1 MSPDPTIVEALG
13 ATDLFSSLNRRAL
26 KRVAEAAKVTHHE
39 AGKEVA
45 EQGKDGIA
53 FHLIMEGTATVTVKG
68 RGSHQI
74 GKGDYFGEI
83 AMIDG
88 KPRSATVTV
97 DTPLTTAALI
107 SWEFHPLLDEEPSVA
122 KALLLAM
129 CERLR
134 NSESGS

>member
-1 MSPDPTIVEALG
+1 MSPDPAIVEALG

-26 KRVAEAAKVTHHE
+26 KRVADAAKVTHHE

-68 RGSHQI
+68 RGSHKI

-107 SWEFHPLLDEEPSVA
+107 SWEFHPLLDEEPGVA

-134 NSESGS
+134 QSEST